1 MAVNGVISQDKLKDV
16 LFQRQIINDV
26 LIASQSYGSLMNPA
40 IIKRVAVNGTKVSL
54 STMDAV
60 SIATDLREFE
70 ASNVQSPDFGSI
82 NVDLYADEMRIA
94 FSDEA
99 LMNPTIAD
107 PMSLAKANA
116 AVGFAYKLDLKIG
129 TALDQ
134 TPQAGAAWDIT
145 GASFLDAVADAV
157 GKLSPYKLTGI
168 ACGAQAYGQI
178 MSSVNSGDYKV
189 SGMTVQNGINI
200 LPGYNVPIV
209 MSTVLDAID
218 ADSVYFVSNE
228 APAAYLFE
236 GQYKARV
243 YDDPDTRSTILQAN
257 VWNAVKSNIR
267 QTGSYNKGVVETAI
281 TIPSGSA

>member
-82 NVDLYADEMRIA
+82 DVDLYADEMRIA

-116 AVGFAYKLDLKIG
+116 AVGFAYKLDYKIG
-129 TALDQ
+129 TALNL
-134 TPQAGAAWDIT
+134 TPQIGTAWYNES
-145 GASFLDAVADAV
+145 ASFLDAVADAV
-157 GKLSPYKLTGI
+157 GKLSPYRLTGI

-189 SGMTVQNGINI
+189 SGMTVQNGINM

-209 MSTVLDAID
+209 MSTVLDTID
-218 ADSVYFVSNE
+218 PDAVYFISNE
-228 APAAYLFE
+228 APGAYLFE

-267 QTGSYNKGVVETAI
+267 QTSGTNKGVVETTI
-281 TIPSGSA
+281 TATIA

>member
-1 MAVNGVISQDKLKDV
+1 MAVNGIITADKLKDV
-16 LFQRQIINDV
+16 LYQRQIINDV

-82 NVDLYADEMRIA
+82 DVDLYADEMRIA

-116 AVGFAYKLDLKIG
+116 AVGFASKLDYKIG
-129 TALDQ
+129 KALDL
-134 TPQAGAAWDIT
+134 TPTAGTTWDYD
-145 GASFLDAVADAV
+145 GVSFLDAVADAV
-157 GKLSPYKLTGI
+157 GKLSPYRLTGI
-168 ACGAQAYGQI
+168 ACGAKAYGQI
-178 MSSVNSGDYKV
+178 MSSVNSSVYRV
-189 SGMTVQNGINI
+189 SGMTVQNGINM

-209 MSTVLDAID
+209 MSTVLDTID

-228 APAAYLFE
+228 APGAYLFE

-267 QTGSYNKGVVETAI
+267 QSGSYNKGVVET
-281 TIPSGSA
+281 TIG

>member
-1 MAVNGVISQDKLKDV
+1 MAVNGVITQDKLKDI
-16 LFQRQIINDV
+16 LYQRQIINDV

-60 SIATDLREFE
+60 TIATDLREFE
-70 ASNVQSPDFGSI
+70 ASNVQSPDFGSVD
-82 NVDLYADEMRIA
+82 VDLYADEMRIA

-116 AVGFAYKLDLKIG
+116 AVGFAYKLDYKIG
-129 TALDQ
+129 TALDL
-134 TPQAGAAWDIT
+134 TPTAGAAWDIT
-145 GASFLDAVADAV
+145 AASFLDAVADAV
-157 GKLSPYKLTGI
+157 GKLAPYRITGI
-168 ACGAQAYGQI
+168 ACGAKAYGQI
-178 MSSVNSGDYKV
+178 MSSVNSGDYRV

-200 LPGYNVPIV
+200 LPGYNVPII
-209 MSTVLDAID
+209 MSTVLDSID
-218 ADSVYFVSNE
+218 NDSIYFVSNE
-228 APAAYLFE
+228 APGAYLFE

-267 QTGSYNKGVVETAI
+267 QSNNTNKGVVETAI
-281 TIPSGSA
+281 TIPST

>member
-1 MAVNGVISQDKLKDV
+1 MAVNGVINQDKLKDI
-16 LFQRQIINDV
+16 LYQRQIINDV

-82 NVDLYADEMRIA
+82 DVDLYADEMRIA

-116 AVGFAYKLDLKIG
+116 AVGFAYKLDYKIG

-134 TPQAGAAWDIT
+134 TPQAGTAWDIT

-209 MSTVLDAID
+209 MSTVLDTID
-218 ADSVYFVSNE
+218 ADSIYFVSNE
-228 APAAYLFE
+228 APGAYLFE

-281 TIPSGSA
+281 TIPST